1 MVAQI
6 QFVPLQTIQN
16 LKSKINMS
24 GYQNSETD
32 QDAAAALLQP
42 LSTSRQIF
50 TYSMTGIAFGLSALA
65 LLPLSSILWEIM
77 SRGASGFRLEMLSQ
91 PLIENGFAN
100 AILGTILMVG
110 IGALLSVPVGVI
122 TGIFL
127 AEFSKTNPFTQ
138 YVRFITSILTGVP
151 SIVVGIFA
159 YGVIVLLTKGFS
171 AIAGG
176 FALAVIM
183 LPVIVLTTEEALKL
197 IPVPQRLA
205 SAALGGTRFQT
216 TFRVI
221 VSSAIPGITTGIS
234 LAIARA
240 SGETAP
246 LLFTALFSQNWSDG
260 LLSPTASLPVLIFNL
275 YNNPDPAVNQLV
287 WTTSIILLTLVLF
300 FSVLSRVIAKKR

>member
-1 MVAQI
+1 
-6 QFVPLQTIQN
+6 
-16 LKSKINMS
+16 MS
-24 GYQNSETD
+24 AYQNSETD
-32 QDAAAALLQP
+32 QAAAASLCQP

-50 TYSMTGIAFGLSALA
+50 TYLMTAIAFGLSGLA
-65 LLPLSSILWEIM
+65 LLPLLSILWEIM
-77 SRGASGFRLEMLSQ
+77 SRGASGFRLEMLFH

-110 IGALLSVPVGVI
+110 VGALLSIPVGVI

-127 AEFSKTNPFTQ
+127 AEFSQTNPFTK

>member
-1 MVAQI
+1 
-6 QFVPLQTIQN
+6 
-16 LKSKINMS
+16 MS
-24 GYQNSETD
+24 AYPNSEID
-32 QDAAAALLQP
+32 QSTADELCQP
-42 LSTSRQIF
+42 LSRGRQLF
-50 TYSMTGIAFGLSALA
+50 TYAMNGIAFGLSVLA

-77 SRGASGFRLEMLSQ
+77 SRGLSGFKLEMLFH

-110 IGALLSVPVGVI
+110 IGASLSIPVGVI

-127 AEFSKTNPFTQ
+127 AEFSQTNPFTQ
-138 YVRFITSILTGVP
+138 YVRFVTSILTGVP
-151 SIVVGIFA
+151 SIIVGMFA

-183 LPVIVLTTEEALKL
+183 LPMIVLTTEEALKL

-246 LLFTALFSQNWSDG
+246 LIFTALFSQNWSDS

-300 FSVLSRVIAKKR
+300 FSLLSRVIAKKR